1 MKSLTTASPFFKYQ
15 GFMVLAN
22 LRPEYQNKVHLANFL
37 APVAYVEHM
46 KSPIRYLAPFIG
58 SVEVSYHCIRFLFS
72 SISAKQKSVTFIF
85 QWISD
90 YLGGGE
96 FLPSNEILDVIADW
110 LCDDNFFQVFA
121 LP

>member
-58 SVEVSYHCIRFLFS
+58 SVEVSYNCMIYFF
-72 SISAKQKSVTFIF
+72 ISKKKKK
-85 QWISD
+85 D
-90 YLGGGE
+90 YLL
-96 FLPSNEILDVIADW
+96 FLVD
-110 LCDDNFFQVFA
+110 F
-121 LP
+121 

>member
-1 MKSLTTASPFFKYQ
+1 
-15 GFMVLAN
+15 MVLAN
-22 LRPEYQNKVHLANFL
+22 LRPEYQDKVHLANFL

-58 SVEVSYHCIRFLFS
+58 SVEVSYCMPFAICF
-72 SISAKQKSVTFIF
+72 SISKKTPYIF

-110 LCDDNFFQVFA
+110 LCDENFFQVSTY
-121 LP
+121 